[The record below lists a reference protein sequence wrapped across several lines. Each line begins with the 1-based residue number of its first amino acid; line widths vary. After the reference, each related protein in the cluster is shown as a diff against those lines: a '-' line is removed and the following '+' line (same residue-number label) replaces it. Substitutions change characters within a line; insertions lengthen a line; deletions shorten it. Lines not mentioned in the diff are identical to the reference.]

1 MWGSLGVVGV
11 GLNSLELLL
20 QEEVRLVVGLSG
32 GGGGWSWGESQ
43 VGAWAGL

>member
-1 MWGSLGVVGV
+1 MGIIEGGEGV

-32 GGGGWSWGESQ
+32 EGSGWSWGESQ